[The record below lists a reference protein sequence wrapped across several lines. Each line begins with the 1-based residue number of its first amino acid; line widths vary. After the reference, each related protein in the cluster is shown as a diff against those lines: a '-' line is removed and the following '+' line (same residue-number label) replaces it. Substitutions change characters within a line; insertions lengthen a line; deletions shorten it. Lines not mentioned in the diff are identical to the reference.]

1 MSTPKDILLITPQ
14 PELTTA
20 FSGFGGA
27 RVLTG
32 TSLSFAQSL
41 VTSGQPPHA
50 VYLEDT
56 CGTVPELWAAV
67 RAAQAQRIPVAL
79 GLWGP
84 GRSEVDD
91 FNAAGVA
98 IAMPELRSDPR
109 ALGVWVAAQFGL
121 EARAVRGGQVRIAVS
136 GAKGGIGKTQ
146 LATGLA
152 RAWHQRGLR
161 VIVVDGDISNSGLVP
176 SFRIPS
182 GFPSYLHIRTDG
194 AAAWTPDNLR
204 RYIYRHAPSGLDFLL
219 GSEETADQQDI
230 TWHEWQA
237 LMQAVGGLTR
247 YDVVLVDTGPEIKRR
262 PYAIDVLQNGGYA
275 VFPVHPGRKERTGAG
290 NALQF
295 VRAHGTELL
304 ERCLLVFMDPE
315 RGVAV
320 TVDQVAP
327 RFTQTFPETKLAG
340 RLPRE
345 PFLVSR
351 ADEEGE
357 AYISPLDLQPYG
369 RFALATHTIADTI
382 AQQTG
387 MQPPL
392 PMPRGSWWQRF
403 MGNRRTRSAAEV
415 LQRPAVVS

>member
-1 MSTPKDILLITPQ
+1 MSITKDVLLITSQ
-14 PELTTA
+14 PELATA
-20 FSGFGGA
+20 FSGFGGV

-50 VYLEDT
+50 LYLEDT

-84 GRSEVDD
+84 GRGAADD
-91 FNAAGVA
+91 FTVAGVA
-98 IAMPELRSDPR
+98 IAMPELRSDAR
-109 ALGVWVAAQFGL
+109 ALALWVGAQFGL
-121 EARAVRGGQVRIAVS
+121 HARAVRGGQVRLAVS
-136 GAKGGIGKTQ
+136 GAKGGIGKT
-146 LATGLA
+146 LLGAGLA
-152 RAWHQRGLR
+152 EAWHRRGLR
-161 VIVVDGDISNSGLVP
+161 VLVVDGDISNSGLVP
-176 SFRIPS
+176 TFRIPS
-182 GFPSYLHIRTDG
+182 GFPTYLHIRSDG
-194 AAAWTPDNLR
+194 VSAWTPENLR
-204 RYIYRHAPSGLDFLL
+204 RYIYRHERSGLSFLL

-237 LMQAVGGLTR
+237 LMQAVGGLDE

-262 PYAIDVLQNGGYA
+262 PYALDVLQGGGYA
-275 VFPVHPGRKERTGAG
+275 IFPVHPGRKERTGAG

-295 VRAHGTELL
+295 VGAHGTELL
-304 ERCLLVFMDPE
+304 DRCVLVFMEPE

-327 RFTQTFPETKLAG
+327 RFTQLFPQTRLAG

-351 ADEEGE
+351 ADEEGDT
-357 AYISPLDLQPYG
+357 YISPLDLQPYG
-369 RFALATHTIADTI
+369 KFALATHTIADSI
-382 AQQTG
+382 AQLTG

-392 PMPRGSWWQRF
+392 PLPRGAWWQRLL
-403 MGNRRTRSAAEV
+403 GSRRTRSTAEV
-415 LQRPAVVS
+415 LHRPAVVS

>member
-1 MSTPKDILLITPQ
+1 MSTMKDILLITTQ
-14 PELTTA
+14 PELATT

-27 RVLTG
+27 QVLTG
-32 TSLSFAQSL
+32 TSLSFAQNL

-50 VYLEDT
+50 VYLEDS

-67 RAAQAQRIPVAL
+67 RAAQAQRIPIAL
-79 GLWGP
+79 GLWGA
-84 GRSEVDD
+84 GRSAADD
-91 FNAAGVA
+91 FSAAGVA
-98 IAMPELRSDPR
+98 IAMPELRGDPR

-121 EARAVRGGQVRIAVS
+121 EARAVRGGQVRLAVS
-136 GAKGGIGKTQ
+136 GAKGGIGKT
-146 LATGLA
+146 LLTAGLA
-152 RAWHQRGLR
+152 LAWHRRGLR
-161 VIVVDGDISNSGLVP
+161 VLVLDADISNSGVVP
-176 SFRIPS
+176 SFRIAS
-182 GFPSYLHIRTDG
+182 GFPSYLHIRSDG

-204 RYIYRHAPSGLDFLL
+204 HYIYRHAPSGLAFLL
-219 GSEETADQQDI
+219 GSEETADQEDI
-230 TWHEWQA
+230 AWHEWQA
-237 LMQAVGGLTR
+237 LMQAVGGLSE
-247 YDVVLVDTGPEIKRR
+247 YDVVLIDTGPEMKRR
-262 PYAIDVLQNGGYA
+262 PYAIDVLQHGGYA
-275 VFPVHPGRKERTGAG
+275 IFPVHPGRKERTGAG

-295 VRAHGTELL
+295 VRSRGTELL
-304 ERCLLVFMDPE
+304 ERSLLVFMDPE

-327 RFTQTFPETKLAG
+327 RFMQLFPETKVVG

-351 ADEEGE
+351 ADEDGD

-369 RFALATHTIADTI
+369 KFALATHTIADTI

-392 PMPRGSWWQRF
+392 PMPRGSWWQRVV
-403 MGNRRTRSAAEV
+403 GSRRTRSAAEA